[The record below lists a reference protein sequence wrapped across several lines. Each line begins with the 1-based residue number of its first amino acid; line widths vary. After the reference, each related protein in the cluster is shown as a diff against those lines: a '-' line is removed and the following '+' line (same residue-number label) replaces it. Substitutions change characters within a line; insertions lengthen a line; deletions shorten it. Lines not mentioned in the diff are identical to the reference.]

1 MNLMKIAS
9 AVSGHVMGGDVVFDQ
24 VTTDTRVLSGGELFV
39 ALAGD
44 HYDGHDFIDEAKRSG
59 AVAAMTSRPVETDLP
74 TLVVADTRRSLGQLA
89 SYWRGQFDIPMIAVT
104 GSNGKTTVKE
114 MMASILRGL
123 GPTLSNAGNL
133 NNEIG
138 LPLTLLRMSED
149 HEYAVVEMGMN
160 HAGEIRKLTRIAL
173 PSVVVVLNA
182 APAHLE
188 GLADI
193 TGVARAKAE
202 IFAGLNDDGLAIIN
216 ADDRFAVYWRARA
229 RHHRTLTF
237 GLDRSADV
245 TADVSVDREMLELL
259 IRLPNDSIE
268 VKLNLLGR
276 HNAANALAAAT
287 AAWSMGCTPE
297 QIRCGLGNVQPI
309 KGRLEPRRGAAGS
322 SLIDDTYNANPV
334 SLDVAIQCLAPRMGK
349 RIIVLGD
356 MAELGSR
363 SRDLHS
369 AAGEMIRHAGID
381 QLLTMGDM
389 AKNASDAFG
398 LGASHFDSHEAVID
412 ATRDLLGADVT
423 CLVKGS
429 RSAEMENVADAL
441 TETGG

>member
-24 VTTDTRVLSGGELFV
+24 VTTDTRALNGGELFV
-39 ALAGD
+39 ALTGD

-89 SYWRGQFDIPMIAVT
+89 GYWRGQFDIPMIAVT

-114 MMASILRGL
+114 MMASILREL

-188 GLADI
+188 GLSDI

-237 GLDRSADV
+237 GLDRPADV
-245 TADVSVDREMLELL
+245 MADVSVDGEALELL

-287 AAWSMGCTPE
+287 AAWSMGCTSE

-309 KGRLEPRRGAAGS
+309 KGRLEPRRGAADS
-322 SLIDDTYNANPV
+322 SLIDDTYNANPA
-334 SLDVAIQCLAPRMGK
+334 SLDVAVQCLAPRAGK

-356 MAELGSR
+356 MAELGSH
-363 SRDLHS
+363 SSDLHR
-369 AAGEMIRHAGID
+369 AAGDMIRLAGID
-381 QLLTMGDM
+381 QLLTIGDM

-398 LGASHFDSHEAVID
+398 LGASHFHSHDAVID
-412 ATRDLLGADVT
+412 AARSLLGTDVT

-441 TETGG
+441 TETGS